1 MLTRPRR
8 CAFSQG
14 CVFYAT
20 VVNIPQLNQ
29 ITHGTSAS
37 QAGVSILPLLLVSSF
52 ASFVSASVFS
62 KTVKWGWLLLTF
74 GAVLATLGAGLLVE
88 LPLSRH
94 VLARQYGYETI
105 LGFGL
110 GLGMPAFLVLGRIEV
125 ADRDNGQCPL

>member
-1 MLTRPRR
+1 VLTIHRR

-20 VVNIPQLNQ
+20 VINIPQLNQ
-29 ITHGTSAS
+29 ITHATSAS

-52 ASFVSASVFS
+52 ASFVSASIFS
-62 KTVKWGWLLLTF
+62 KSVKWGWLILTS

-88 LPLSRH
+88 LPSSRH

-110 GLGMPAFLVLGRIEV
+110 GISMPAFLVLGRVEV
-125 ADRDNGQCPL
+125 ADRDNGSFPL